1 VTPTD
6 LVEYHF
12 TTPFPLY
19 GFQRAGVDELA
30 PLPRTAIY
38 WAPGLGKTPGA
49 TYCMLHHKL
58 MGADVIVGIT
68 PPSLVRQW
76 SRWLSRIKH
85 KSGKPL
91 DVLMYQG
98 TPAKRASMSLD
109 VEVVLMSIQIFK
121 RDYTR
126 ICEEL
131 GGKNVHIFVDE
142 AHCLKDVGTQN
153 YKMVRDFAA
162 EQTIQLLTG
171 TPLSNPGDVYAYVK
185 FTAPSVYTSLY
196 MFEQIHVA
204 TRDFRNNPETYHHL
218 DLLQSNLLL
227 NADLKTKEQVLTDL
241 PEAIIT
247 QIDYDLDPRHYA
259 LYKRL
264 AEEKLLLLP
273 DGDKIDATQATALY
287 HALGQIVCQWHHF
300 GQDESLKSACYGLI
314 EDVLDELGDGKLV
327 VFASYRRTNQEI
339 VRRFN
344 CPGIW
349 GDITRKGKE
358 QALDKFLDD
367 PKCRLITLHPVSA
380 GEGIDGLQHV
390 CQDAMYVEPPQAVRH
405 WTQSLSRIH
414 RDGQRLPCNIRMAT
428 ALGTVQQSRMESLSN
443 KEALVNPIQMTK
455 ALLRDALFGGVS
467 VKKPRSRRL
476 AVL

>member
-1 VTPTD
+1 MTPTET
-6 LVEYHF
+6 VEQHF
-12 TTPFPLY
+12 ITPFPLY
-19 GFQRAGVDELA
+19 SFQSAGVDELA
-30 PLPRTAIY
+30 YLPRTGIY

-142 AHCLKDVGTQN
+142 AHCLKDVSTQN
-153 YKMVRDFAA
+153 YKMVREFAA

-171 TPLSNPGDVYAYVK
+171 TPLSNPCDVYAYVK
-185 FTAPSVYTSLY
+185 FTAPPVYSTLY

-204 TRDFRNNPETYHHL
+204 TRDFRNNPETYQHL
-218 DLLQSNLLL
+218 DLLQSNLLI
-227 NADLKTKEQVLTDL
+227 NADLKTKHEVLTDL

-247 QIDYDLDPRHYA
+247 QIDYDLDPRHYS

-264 AEEKLLLLP
+264 AEDQLLLLP

-300 GQDESLKSACYGLI
+300 GQDEGLKSACYGLI
-314 EDVLDELGDGKLV
+314 EDILDELGDGKLII
-327 VFASYRRTNQEI
+327 FANYRRTNQEL
-339 VRRFN
+339 VRRFK

-358 QALDKFLDD
+358 RALDMFLDD
-367 PKCRLITLHPVSA
+367 PKCRLLALHPVSA
-380 GEGIDGLQHV
+380 GEGTDGLQHV
-390 CQDAMYVEPPQAVRH
+390 CQDVLYIEPPQAVRQ
-405 WTQSLSRIH
+405 WTQSLSRVH
-414 RDGQRLPCNIRMAT
+414 RDGQRLPCNIRMGT
-428 ALGTVQQSRMESLSN
+428 ALGTVQQARMDSLAA
-443 KEALVNPIQMTK
+443 KEALVNPIQLSK

-467 VKKPRSRRL
+467 VKKPQTRRL
-476 AVL
+476 ATL